1 MQIVTP
7 TPLRKIWLK
16 AAVAGSIWASIEI
29 IIGSF
34 LHNLKI
40 PLSGMVLSVISVW
53 LMISFLQIW
62 RENGLIWRAGIICAL
77 MKSISPSA
85 VILGPMTGILTE
97 ALLVELSVWLFGKN
111 IFGYL
116 IAGALAVFST
126 LIHKVISLLIIY
138 GFDFLKIL
146 SDLYQFAVKQINI
159 DNESPAILLSVISVF
174 YIVAGMAGAAVG
186 YLTGRRQSSGVRQTI
201 EQDNNV
207 LKFESELNKNDTEQ
221 NYAWPLLLINIIILA
236 VILFLINLN
245 YTIPAFA
252 VGLIYVSFCIIR
264 YKNSLRRLKKV
275 SFWLSFLIITFT
287 AAFLWKGFSE
297 RVFFSTEGLI
307 AGLKINARA
316 VILIIGFAAISV
328 ELKNPLIKSLLY
340 NRGFSSLYQSLNL
353 AFSALPVLISNISL
367 NRDKATPGNLQK
379 LFSGSLGHADTL
391 LSSFEKEHLVRPDV
405 VIVTGEVNHGKTTVA
420 QGVISYLLER
430 NIKIAGFLCPGND
443 ENGERKGYFL
453 QEIGSPYK
461 HELCTMTFNEKRQK
475 TGRFYFNQD
484 TLDKGL
490 DLLKQAYSNKNNEL
504 VVVDEIGPLELKNK
518 GWSREIDNS
527 FRNKDLVQLWIVRKK
542 ILGEVLRKWH
552 QLNIYIFDIE
562 HDKTET
568 IINKIFD
575 LIISHKKNFS

>member
-1 MQIVTP
+1 
-7 TPLRKIWLK
+7 
-16 AAVAGSIWASIEI
+16 
-29 IIGSF
+29 
-34 LHNLKI
+34 
-40 PLSGMVLSVISVW
+40 
-53 LMISFLQIW
+53 
-62 RENGLIWRAGIICAL
+62 

-186 YLTGRRQSSGVRQTI
+186 YMTGRRQSSGVRQTI

-391 LSSFEKEHLVRPDV
+391 VSSF
-405 VIVTGEVNHGKTTVA
+405 
-420 QGVISYLLER
+420 
-430 NIKIAGFLCPGND
+430 
-443 ENGERKGYFL
+443 
-453 QEIGSPYK
+453 
-461 HELCTMTFNEKRQK
+461 
-475 TGRFYFNQD
+475 
-484 TLDKGL
+484 
-490 DLLKQAYSNKNNEL
+490 
-504 VVVDEIGPLELKNK
+504 
-518 GWSREIDNS
+518 
-527 FRNKDLVQLWIVRKK
+527 
-542 ILGEVLRKWH
+542 
-552 QLNIYIFDIE
+552 
-562 HDKTET
+562 
-568 IINKIFD
+568 
-575 LIISHKKNFS
+575 

>member
-1 MQIVTP
+1 
-7 TPLRKIWLK
+7 
-16 AAVAGSIWASIEI
+16 
-29 IIGSF
+29 
-34 LHNLKI
+34 
-40 PLSGMVLSVISVW
+40 
-53 LMISFLQIW
+53 
-62 RENGLIWRAGIICAL
+62 
-77 MKSISPSA
+77 
-85 VILGPMTGILTE
+85 
-97 ALLVELSVWLFGKN
+97 
-111 IFGYL
+111 
-116 IAGALAVFST
+116 
-126 LIHKVISLLIIY
+126 
-138 GFDFLKIL
+138 
-146 SDLYQFAVKQINI
+146 
-159 DNESPAILLSVISVF
+159 
-174 YIVAGMAGAAVG
+174 
-186 YLTGRRQSSGVRQTI
+186 
-201 EQDNNV
+201 
-207 LKFESELNKNDTEQ
+207 
-221 NYAWPLLLINIIILA
+221 
-236 VILFLINLN
+236 
-245 YTIPAFA
+245 
-252 VGLIYVSFCIIR
+252 
-264 YKNSLRRLKKV
+264 
-275 SFWLSFLIITFT
+275 
-287 AAFLWKGFSE
+287 
-297 RVFFSTEGLI
+297 
-307 AGLKINARA
+307 
-316 VILIIGFAAISV
+316 ISV

>member
-1 MQIVTP
+1 
-7 TPLRKIWLK
+7 
-16 AAVAGSIWASIEI
+16 
-29 IIGSF
+29 
-34 LHNLKI
+34 
-40 PLSGMVLSVISVW
+40 
-53 LMISFLQIW
+53 
-62 RENGLIWRAGIICAL
+62 

-186 YLTGRRQSSGVRQTI
+186 YMTGRRQSSGVRQTI